1 MKLCRFETLEFAAQ
15 HPGRTP
21 REAHVESRAGIL
33 EDGLIREI
41 SGELWGDRRP
51 TGRQWRLEE
60 VRLLPPSWPT
70 KIICVGK
77 NYLAHNKEMDSET
90 PKEPLI
96 FSKPPSS
103 IIAPEDPIVLP
114 RNSQRV
120 DHEGELGVIIGPRFA
135 RPRPNDDLRP
145 FIAGYTCLNDVTARD
160 LQRLDV
166 QYTRAKG
173 FDTFCPFGPVL
184 ETETPQPETTVE
196 AYVNGEKRQSGR
208 IAEMIFSVDVLLRAI
223 AETMTLEP
231 GDLIATGTPSGVG
244 PLHAGDVVEVRIS
257 GIGTLRNPVVG
268 PRD

>member
-21 REAHVESRAGIL
+21 REVHVESRAGIL

-41 SGELWGDRRP
+41 TGELWGDRRP
-51 TGRQWRLEE
+51 AGRQWRVDE
-60 VRLLPPSWPT
+60 VRFLPPCWPS

-77 NYLAHNKEMDSET
+77 NYPAHNKEMDSEA

-120 DHEGELGVIIGPRFA
+120 DHEAELAVIISRRFA
-135 RPRPNDDLRP
+135 RPRANEDLRP
-145 FIAGYTCLNDVTARD
+145 YIAGYTCLNDVTARD

-184 ETETPQPETTVE
+184 ETEAPPPGTTVE
-196 AYVNGEKRQSGR
+196 GYVNGEKRQSGR
-208 IAEMIFSVDVLLRAI
+208 LAEMIFSVDVVLRAI

-244 PLHAGDVVEVRIS
+244 PLHPGDVVEVRIS